1 MLLQYALRNVKML
14 LHPRYELANPGK
26 LCLFNKADIY
36 LEAIKDH
43 TQTGG
48 DKYHYDWRG
57 LFLQNLF

>member
-14 LHPRYELANPGK
+14 LHPRYELVNPGK

-43 TQTGG
+43 TQPCG
-48 DKYHYDWRG
+48 DQYHYDW
-57 LFLQNLF
+57 